1 MPRVSPLRS
10 AQNEDSFF
18 VILLACSLLSL
29 AACGAEHRTAPRVD
43 DFRPMRIVSLDYCA
57 DQYVLQLVEPE
68 RILAL
73 SRDAQ
78 KEFSYLRDL
87 AADLPTVRPAAEDV
101 LVLGPDLVIR
111 SYGGGP
117 NAQAFYARAGVAVLN
132 IGSAN
137 TIGEVMTVMAE
148 VAAGLGES
156 ERGAEVIEETRRRLA
171 ALPAASRPET
181 TLPEASP
188 PETTSPASFP
198 PATSRPP
205 QTLYMTAGGATTGPG
220 SLVHEMLLAAGLEN
234 YERTPGW
241 QSIPLESL
249 AFEAPELVAYASFGA
264 GADNLDAW
272 SAMRHPLAQSQLA
285 GRSVVALDGAW
296 TACGAWFLLDAVEAL
311 ARSAAAQ

>member
-1 MPRVSPLRS
+1 MVRTIP
-10 AQNEDSFF
+10 A
-18 VILLACSLLSL
+18 ILPFLL
-29 AACGAEHRTAPRVD
+29 AACYAEHRTAPQVG

-73 SRDAQ
+73 SRDAER
-78 KEFSYLRDL
+78 EFSYLRDL
-87 AADLPTVRPAAEDV
+87 AAGLPTVRSTAEDV

-117 NAQAFYARAGVAVLN
+117 NAQTFYARAGVAVLD
-132 IGSAN
+132 IGNAN
-137 TIGEVMTVMAE
+137 TIDEVMTVMAE

-156 ERGAEVIEETRRRLA
+156 ERGAEVIEETRRRLENLA
-171 ALPAASRPET
+171 ESTTALR
-181 TLPEASP
+181 
-188 PETTSPASFP
+188 
-198 PATSRPP
+198 
-205 QTLYMTAGGATTGPG
+205 TLYMTPAGVTTGPG

-241 QSIPLESL
+241 HSIPLERL
-249 AFEAPELVAYASFGA
+249 AFEVPELVAYASFGA
-264 GADNLDAW
+264 GAEHPDAW

-285 GRSVVALDGAW
+285 GREVVPLDGAW

-311 ARSAAAQ
+311 ARSAAQ

>member
-1 MPRVSPLRS
+1 MVRTIPVFLPFL
-10 AQNEDSFF
+10 
-18 VILLACSLLSL
+18 L
-29 AACGAEHRTAPRVD
+29 AACDAEHGTAPQVG
-43 DFRPMRIVSLDYCA
+43 DFRPTRIVSLDYCA

-78 KEFSYLRDL
+78 REFSYLRDL
-87 AADLPTVRPAAEDV
+87 AANLPTVRPTAEDV

-132 IGSAN
+132 IGNAN
-137 TIGEVMTVMAE
+137 TIDEVLAIMAD

-171 ALPAASRPET
+171 ALPET
-181 TLPEASP
+181 TTAL
-188 PETTSPASFP
+188 
-198 PATSRPP
+198 R
-205 QTLYMTAGGATTGPG
+205 TLYMTPAGVTTGPG
-220 SLVHEMLLAAGLEN
+220 SLVHEILLAAGLEN

-241 QSIPLESL
+241 HSIPLERL

-264 GADNLDAW
+264 GAEHPDAW

-285 GRSVVALDGAW
+285 GREVVPLDGAW

-311 ARSAAAQ
+311 ARSAAQ

>member
-1 MPRVSPLRS
+1 
-10 AQNEDSFF
+10 
-18 VILLACSLLSL
+18 
-29 AACGAEHRTAPRVD
+29 
-43 DFRPMRIVSLDYCA
+43 MRIVSLDYCA

-78 KEFSYLRDL
+78 REFSYLRDL

-117 NAQAFYARAGVAVLN
+117 NAQAFYTRAGVAVLD
-132 IGSAN
+132 IGNAN
-137 TIGEVMTVMAE
+137 SIGEVMTVMAD
-148 VAAGLGES
+148 VAAGLDES
-156 ERGAEVIEETRRRLA
+156 ERGAEVIEETRRRLEDLPESTA
-171 ALPAASRPET
+171 ALR
-181 TLPEASP
+181 
-188 PETTSPASFP
+188 
-198 PATSRPP
+198 
-205 QTLYMTAGGATTGPG
+205 TLYMTAGGATTGPG
-220 SLVHEMLLAAGLEN
+220 SLVHELLLAAGLQN

-241 QSIPLESL
+241 QSIPLERL

-285 GRSVVALDGAW
+285 GREVVPLEGAW

-311 ARSAAAQ
+311 ARSAAQ